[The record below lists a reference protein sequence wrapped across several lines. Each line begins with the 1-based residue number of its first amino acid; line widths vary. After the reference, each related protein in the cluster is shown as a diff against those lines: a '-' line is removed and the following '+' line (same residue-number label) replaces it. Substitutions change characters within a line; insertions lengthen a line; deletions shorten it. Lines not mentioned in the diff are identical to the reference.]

1 MRKAYIK
8 YKLFFLFIMCY
19 YIYVFYLGGEFMN
32 IYITRH
38 GKTDWNLQKK
48 IQGSTNI
55 SINEEGIKEAE
66 ILKEKLKDVNID
78 LIISSSLKRAIETS
92 EIINEGK
99 NAEIIVDDRIR
110 ERSYGIHEGSH
121 KDDFDFIEFWDY
133 NKNVK
138 VQDAET
144 IKDLFDRVYSF
155 LDDIKEKY
163 YDKNVLLVT
172 HSGTSVVIKCYLNN
186 YDPTNDLFQI
196 QRLSN
201 CEVEKYSI

>member
-1 MRKAYIK
+1 
-8 YKLFFLFIMCY
+8 
-19 YIYVFYLGGEFMN
+19 MN